1 MNAAPPDARSDAPV
15 ADTKMELHGDRE
27 IVISRTFR
35 APPRIVFEAWT
46 DARHVR
52 RWWAPKSRAE
62 IVEVT
67 ADVRVG
73 GEYRYVLRAHG
84 NEFAFS
90 GEYREVTPPTRLVYT
105 QVFEAFPD
113 SPAIIT
119 VTFEDAPGG
128 HTRLVSRELYPS
140 PEAREAALSS
150 GMEDGMR
157 EALDQLDELVA
168 AQR

>member
-1 MNAAPPDARSDAPV
+1 MNAADARNDAPV
-15 ADTKMELHGDRE
+15 GDTRMELHGDRE

-35 APPRIVFEAWT
+35 APPRLVFEAWT

-52 RWWAPKSRAE
+52 RWWAPKTRAE
-62 IVEVT
+62 IVDVT

-73 GEYRYVLRAHG
+73 GKYRYVLRAHG

-90 GEYREVTPPTRLVYT
+90 GEYREVAPPTRLVYT

-113 SPAIIT
+113 MPAIIT
-119 VTFEDAPGG
+119 VTFEAAAG

-157 EALDQLDELVA
+157 ETMDQLDELVMHGL
-168 AQR
+168 